1 MKCNAFFSKI
11 IKTDNPIDKMN
22 LMKVLRNSNNDFIA
36 DEIAMG
42 QDSSLTESQEEK
54 LEEITENENET

>member
-1 MKCNAFFSKI
+1 
-11 IKTDNPIDKMN
+11 MN